1 MVAKSRK
8 QQTVYQV
15 HQEKYF
21 WINTLSLYYLF
32 VLGLK
37 QYPHLKL
44 YITKQNKIKSLRQK
58 DVRKKLTL
66 RQHLLGRSDYMYHL
80 SRFHQPLQW
89 KIRFSKQFIDFTL
102 FFTDTYR
109 HTNNSLLEPDDIWT
123 DHRLPSKEDFCWQ
136 ICAQC
141 LQWLRSGKTAVQ
153 QLSPGMRRKKE
164 QGFLHHN
171 GSWAHHP
178 RAELLTE

>member
-58 DVRKKLTL
+58 DVRKKLTNTETTFA
-66 RQHLLGRSDYMYHL
+66 RQ
-80 SRFHQPLQW
+80 
-89 KIRFSKQFIDFTL
+89 K
-102 FFTDTYR
+102 
-109 HTNNSLLEPDDIWT
+109 
-123 DHRLPSKEDFCWQ
+123 
-136 ICAQC
+136 
-141 LQWLRSGKTAVQ
+141 
-153 QLSPGMRRKKE
+153 
-164 QGFLHHN
+164 
-171 GSWAHHP
+171 
-178 RAELLTE
+178 